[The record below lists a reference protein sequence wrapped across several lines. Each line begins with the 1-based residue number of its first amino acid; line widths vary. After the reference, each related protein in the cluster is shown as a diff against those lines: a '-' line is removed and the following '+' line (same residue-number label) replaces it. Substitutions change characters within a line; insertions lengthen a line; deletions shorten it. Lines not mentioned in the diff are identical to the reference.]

1 MAAKFEIREFLTA
14 NRDEV
19 IAKYNKLT
27 EERFFN
33 GISLRDFMLQV
44 LHIMTINGFKSEK
57 AASRLFPFL
66 LSDVYYNNC
75 SISTPNSKDN
85 ALRAQYKGT
94 AYMAM
99 V

>member
-57 AASRLFPFL
+57 AARNGMSSL
-66 LSDVYYNNC
+66 LSRVYCDNC
-75 SISTPNSKDN
+75 SISTPNSKDD